1 MIGQVIGHNAQ
12 GGQLA
17 KFYFSVFSLLEQ
29 LVKGNGRPVQTGA
42 QQPSPRPQ
50 PTSMQMQQQGFRP
63 QGVQMALAG
72 LPNSNTQFGQNQ
84 ANLPPLPLQPQSS
97 MPSLQLNTQLSQT
110 QFTNSTDFLNQALDS
125 MTSALDEK
133 NEDLPAPDQM
143 TQTVSSSGN
152 AVEETLE
159 AENLPN
165 EVKSEEIIDD
175 GTYVP
180 KTRMVQSLGG
190 IDFTTLAPVLKRPKP
205 SRDHYGINQLT

>member
-29 LVKGNGRPVQTGA
+29 LVKGNGRPVQTAA

-50 PTSMQMQQQGFRP
+50 PMSIQQQGFRP
-63 QGVQMALAG
+63 QGVQMGLAG
-72 LPNSNTQFGQNQ
+72 LPNSNPHFGQNQ
-84 ANLPPLPLQPQSS
+84 ASLPPLPLQPQTS
-97 MPSLQLNTQLSQT
+97 MPSVQLNTQLAHT

-125 MTSALDEK
+125 MTSAALDEK
-133 NEDLPAPDQM
+133 NEDLPAPDQI

-159 AENLPN
+159 GENLPN

-205 SRDHYGINQLT
+205 SRDQYGIIN